1 MIRGYAIVFFN
12 GCKLGACLIFKGM
25 LFQILEPVLFLKLR
39 AISKVGMQSLN
50 VTGTTR
56 EIT

>member
-1 MIRGYAIVFFN
+1 MDVSWEHVLNMLFQI
-12 GCKLGACLIFKGM
+12 LKGM

-39 AISKVGMQSLN
+39 AISKVWMQSLN

>member
-1 MIRGYAIVFFN
+1 
-12 GCKLGACLIFKGM
+12 M

-39 AISKVGMQSLN
+39 AISKVWMQSLN